1 MTDGMRNPNAKH
13 TDFGFLK
20 GIIRKN
26 PKAQASNVDM
36 IFERKGHVLIGEWK
50 RAGENMSEGQKR
62 LLRALSDKPDF
73 YVYIIEGYSYAEERE
88 VGRIYKLQKEKLTK
102 LGAGEAYLIK
112 MIQSWYAYVDSLQ
125 SSVSGTLQ

>member
-20 GIIRKN
+20 GIIPSN

-36 IFERKGHVLIGEWK
+36 IFERNNRILIGEWK
-50 RAGENMSEGQKR
+50 RVGESMSEGQKR
-62 LLRALSDKPDF
+62 LLRALANKPDF

-88 VGRIYKLQKEKLTK
+88 IGRICKLHQDQLTL
-102 LGAGEAYLIK
+102 LGTGEEYLIK
-112 MIQSWYAYVDSLQ
+112 MIQSWYAYVDSL
-125 SSVSGTLQ
+125 